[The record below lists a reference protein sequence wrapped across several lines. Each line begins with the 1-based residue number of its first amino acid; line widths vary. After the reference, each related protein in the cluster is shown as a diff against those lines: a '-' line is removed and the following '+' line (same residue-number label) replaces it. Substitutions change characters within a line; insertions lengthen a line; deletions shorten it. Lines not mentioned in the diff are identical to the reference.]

1 MSFPAYPLPANWL
14 EMCALYHA
22 YGYGVPDSNLPYS
35 FTGDISANSSGQWN
49 AVTWTDVRTK
59 PTYAFL
65 SDPAFQQEAIGAMG
79 GYLSAYNQIPDHAQ
93 IVSNGSSI
101 SSLTSSLSAL
111 ASAITTLQ
119 SAPPAHDH
127 AASDITSG
135 QKTASFISDFS
146 EAAQDAVAAALSAE
160 FVYNDAG
167 NGITMRALTVSA
179 PSLAVNTA
187 RQASTSRWAFVS
199 VSVVVSATL
208 SLLVGQE
215 GIVTLEYADDSA
227 FTTNVTTAQPSTSG
241 NTASVNLSVT
251 LTQKA
256 TATVG
261 GFIPAGKYY
270 RIKTTN
276 VTGTPTYGTPAI
288 QETLLTQG
296 A

>member
-1 MSFPAYPLPANWL
+1 MSFPTYPLPSNWL
-14 EMCALYHA
+14 AIVSTYHA
-22 YGYGVPDSNLPYS
+22 YAYGDPDSSIPYS
-35 FTGDISANSSGQWN
+35 FTGDISANTSGQWS
-49 AVTWTDVRTK
+49 ALTWTDVRSK
-59 PTYAFL
+59 PAYSLL
-65 SDPAFQQEAIGAMG
+65 SDAAFQQEALAIMG
-79 GYLSAYNQIPDHAQ
+79 SYLSTYNQMADHAQ
-93 IVSNGSSI
+93 IAANGSSI
-101 SSLTSSLSAL
+101 SGLTTSLSSL

-119 SAPPAHDH
+119 SAPPAHNH
-127 AASDITSG
+127 AATDITSG
-135 QKTASFISDFS
+135 SKTAAFISDFS

-167 NGITMRALTVSA
+167 NAISMRALAISS

-187 RQASTSRWAFVS
+187 RQASSSRWAFVS

-215 GIVTLEYADDSA
+215 GVVTLEYADDSA

-241 NTASVNLSVT
+241 NTAAVNISVT

-256 TATVG
+256 TATVC

-270 RIKTTN
+270 RVKTTN
-276 VTGTPTYGTPAI
+276 VTGTPTYGTPSI